1 MNGSA
6 WTVPREARIEEN
18 RAIENFYE
26 VFSNKWTIESVTDAI
41 IIFRNDVSD
50 VLSSKVNT
58 ESIVCGQL
66 EGEK

>member
-1 MNGSA
+1 LQETFDARRASNGI
-6 WTVPREARIEEN
+6 AR
-18 RAIENFYE
+18 AKNFYE
-26 VFSNKWTIESVTDAI
+26 VFRNKWTIQSVTDAI
-41 IIFRNDVSD
+41 IIFRDDANI

>member
-1 MNGSA
+1 VNGFA
-6 WTVPREARIEEN
+6 WTVPREVRVEEN
-18 RAIENFYE
+18 RTPENFYE
-26 VFSNKWTIESVTDAI
+26 VFRNKWTIQSVTDAI
-41 IIFRNDVSD
+41 IIFRDDVNV